1 MLVILMEG
9 QLLPPATVCQSCP
22 MANQS
27 GLPRWHRGQ
36 LGCGRLIASGLTSQT
51 LDRAPAQYE
60 CTMGFRIAK
69 LSDC

>member
-1 MLVILMEG
+1 MLVILMED
-9 QLLPPATVCQSCP
+9 QILPPATVCQSCP

-36 LGCGRLIASGLTSQT
+36 LGCGRLIVGVLATQDSEQ
-51 LDRAPAQYE
+51 APAQYE

-69 LSDC
+69 LSD